1 MAKHLGLREEHMDL
15 YGTVSAGSSYTPGKA
30 FTATDSYGT
39 EIKGNIIQRTADDV
53 ALWRAKLLIT
63 TAFASS
69 GSATLT
75 VKVYGAK
82 KLNSAGTA
90 LDTPATL
97 YSSSAIAVASLTAG
111 SWLLDMVLPSG
122 YSFYQIGLTPG
133 TAAFTAGTVQGF
145 VEPEFN

>member
-1 MAKHLGLREEHMDL
+1 MSKYLGLREEHMDL
-15 YGTVSAGSSYTPGKA
+15 FGTLSSGVYTPGKA

-39 EIKGNIIQRTADDV
+39 AIKGNIIQRTADDV
-53 ALWRAKLLIT
+53 ALWRAKLAIT

-75 VKVYGAK
+75 VTIKGAH
-82 KLNSAGTA
+82 A
-90 LDTPATL
+90 LSSGELSSPTTL
-97 YSSSAIAVASLTAG
+97 YTSSAIAVANLTKG
-111 SWLLDMVLPSG
+111 KWLLDMVLPSG
-122 YSFYQIGLTPG
+122 YEFYQVELTPG